1 MMIDD
6 ENVQDDNK
14 NRYDHI
20 NHDVDN
26 DNGFKHDDN
35 DDDNCFE
42 YIDVLNKLKQKQQ
55 CSRKLG
61 KFRIKLV

>member
-1 MMIDD
+1 MIDD

-42 YIDVLNKLKQKQQ
+42 YIDVLNKLWQ
-55 CSRKLG
+55 
-61 KFRIKLV
+61 RII